1 MQQDLFQKKGDR
13 LGLQTKIP
21 FDMLHIDCARNAVA
35 QLVERQTGDLR
46 VVCSSHCVFQLHI
59 TYSIQEDPS

>member
-21 FDMLHIDCARNAVA
+21 FDMLHIDCARNAEA

-46 VVCSSHCVFQLHI
+46 VVCSSLTAGGVTVFFSCI
-59 TYSIQEDPS
+59 